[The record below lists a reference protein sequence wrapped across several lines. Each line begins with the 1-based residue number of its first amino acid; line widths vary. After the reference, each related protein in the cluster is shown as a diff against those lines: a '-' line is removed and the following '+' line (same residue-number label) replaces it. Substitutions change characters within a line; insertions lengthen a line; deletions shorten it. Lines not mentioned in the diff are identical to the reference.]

1 MTTKTPQRHVV
12 TWARQ
17 TGKATAMTT
26 PLSTAQDHARAVMQ
40 VPALRAC
47 ALCMHSA
54 VYPGATEVACLCPT
68 VIAIHGIGATAAQAR
83 SGPGACG
90 PDARHLDMHSW
101 QRHREAVAA

>member
-1 MTTKTPQRHVV
+1 MTTTTPQRHVV

-17 TGKATAMTT
+17 TGKATA
-26 PLSTAQDHARAVMQ
+26 LSTAKDQARAVMQ

-68 VIAIHGIGATAAQAR
+68 VIAIHGSGATAAQAR

>member
-1 MTTKTPQRHVV
+1 MQHN
-12 TWARQ
+12 
-17 TGKATAMTT
+17 AM
-26 PLSTAQDHARAVMQ
+26 STNAAPTHRLGQSLRIQQ

-47 ALCMHSA
+47 ALCMHSW
-54 VYPGATEVACLCPT
+54 VQPGTTDVACLCPT
-68 VIAIHGIGATAAQAR
+68 VIAIHGSGATAAQAR